1 MRLTPSPAV
10 AGRVLLFA
18 GLLLAA
24 ACSDSTTNPE
34 TDLQGDPAYARGGE
48 QGPDLRAA
56 SAAKDKHAD
65 QLLRHDGVEGAGVT
79 LTAGGAPAVV
89 IYTAHGAVGGLPR
102 TLDGVPVTLMVTGK
116 FQAILPQAKPG
127 SGNTTGRLPRP
138 VPIGTSIGNIGE
150 CSAGTLGARV
160 KSGGNVF
167 ILSNNHV
174 MALEND
180 APLNSS
186 ILQPGRYDTNCAS
199 SLADEI
205 GKLSSFVPISFSG
218 NNTVDAA
225 LASTTT
231 GNVGNATLSAGYG
244 VPNSTTV
251 SAAVN
256 QLVQKCGRT
265 TGCTRGVVSGVNAT
279 INVQYSGGVARFVNQ
294 VVISGRRGSFSKA
307 GDSGSLIVTDN
318 ADANPVALLF
328 AGSNTVTIGNPI
340 NAVLSALNV
349 SIDGK

>member
-24 ACSDSTTNPE
+24 ACSDGPTNPE
-34 TDLQGDPAYARGGE
+34 NDLENNPTYARGGV

-56 SAAKDKHAD
+56 TAAKDKHVEG
-65 QLLRHDGVEGAGVT
+65 LLRRDGVEGAGVT
-79 LTAGGAPAVV
+79 LTAAGTPAVV

-102 TLDGVPVTLMVTGK
+102 TLDGIPVELMVTGK
-116 FQAILPQAKPG
+116 FKALPPQAPPG
-127 SGNTTGRLPRP
+127 GGTTARLPRP
-138 VPIGTSIGNIGE
+138 VPIGISIGNIGE

-160 KSGGNVF
+160 KSGTSVF

-174 MALEND
+174 LARQNQ
-180 APLNSS
+180 APLNSV

-205 GKLSSFVPISFSG
+205 GRLSKFVAISFSG

-225 LASTTT
+225 VASTTT
-231 GNVGNATLSAGYG
+231 ANVGNATLSGGYG
-244 VPNSTTV
+244 VPNSATV
-251 SAAVN
+251 GAAVN

-265 TGCTRGVVSGVNAT
+265 TGCTKGTVSSVNAT
-279 INVQYSGGVARFVNQ
+279 VNVQYSGGVARFVNQ
-294 VVISGRRGSFSKA
+294 VVISGRRGPFSKS

-318 ADANPVALLF
+318 AAANPVALLF

-340 NAVLSALNV
+340 NAVLSALSV
-349 SIDGK
+349 TIDGK